1 MDIIVLNNDLS
12 LNFINEIKNVN
23 KLIVIFDNKDI
34 SEAISEAITKYNN
47 NMNEVNDMM
56 KGFTIRNLKELK
68 ENLNFFNSFL
78 EEKKAEIEND
88 QKELKEKQNN
98 YETQKNYYNNL
109 NEKYKEIEGSIENI
123 KNVLNELNI
132 NKKFEKLSKKFKVDI
147 SIIYNNINESVNQEI
162 IDLFFND
169 FDIYILTSK
178 DTTKYIKELNKV
190 YYCSYDN
197 NLQINYKNYILGERL
212 LKFFDIRF
220 HLFKKEEEFILDPRY
235 VNPNS
240 FLYGSNKNEILITI
254 EKKKKELLSKYEDD
268 KKDDIKEILKYLNDL
283 DLNNIT
289 LEELEQV
296 KLNYYNKE
304 ILIQMEPFNNIKEI
318 SQNLVK
324 RYNDED
330 ISELFRGAFSYNF
343 NELFELE
350 VKCQNKNFKNLSLNE
365 KLKLKE
371 EIYYILP
378 DYHPLKRLQNNII
391 KELIPNFN

>member
-23 KLIVIFDNKDI
+23 KLIVIFDNKD
-34 SEAISEAITKYNN
+34 ISEAITKYNN